1 MSQESAVASS
11 ALDMRLIPEFDGG
24 NASVEEWLD
33 KTELVCQLRGVSD
46 IQTVVPLRLTG
57 GAFSVYQQLK
67 PEEKLQYSAVKA
79 ALLRA
84 FAVDKFQA
92 YEEFT
97 ARRLRVGESVD
108 VYLADL
114 RRLASLFGGL
124 GDTALMTRRGTLPGT
139 DAGKRVRR
147 GGVCANLLS
156 GSPRVR
162 GALPTVQLL
171 VNGQRRVAVIDSGCS
186 CTIIH
191 ESCCASWRRCGVTVM
206 AVNGSRLP
214 SSGVTEVAVQLK
226 SGGPAVT
233 LSAVVVP
240 DKPLGVD
247 MLVGMTGIAALGGV
261 TVRAADD
268 VVFGASERPDV
279 AVPGP
284 GGVPPRCSAVTPP
297 ALTVEERDFTN
308 RSDTLTRVPS
318 LWLRQDS
325 QPADQRPSDGQPVA
339 AAAVVGSEVGDGGGA
354 VTVDFRQAVTDV
366 HVRAG
371 HPGVRRTLYFA
382 RRDVSSSISRKVVR
396 EVVTACD
403 VCRAVDPAP
412 VTWRHGSLAVEG
424 TWDRLAIDVT
434 HYGGQSY
441 LSVIDCGPSRFCV
454 WRLLRRSDA
463 ATVTSELEQ
472 VFAERGAPAELL
484 ADNDTAFRSRQFAAF
499 AARWGVLLR
508 FRAVHRPSGNSIVE
522 RNHRSVKVIAARKKC
537 GIGEAVHLYN
547 ITPRDG
553 GTAAEAPANGI
564 YRYPV
569 RDAVR
574 QRATAGASE
583 EAVIGRPP
591 ARREGDFQVGDAV
604 WVRRP
609 GTRCTERSVRGT
621 VSGVVSPQVVEVGG
635 VPWHIRDLRHC
646 GDTGGPAAGPRTPD
660 RGSGGPQE
668 AEEDRAGSPIVM
680 TFGYEGDGAPGR
692 PVEEADD
699 AGGECGRSESDSG
712 ERVVRRG
719 QRNRRPPD
727 FFGHVVPIDALN
739 SSSGSDDLEDQGAW
753 AFIQLEL
760 PAEEQRFA
768 LKKVRA
774 ADVEDA
780 YNYMSSLFW
789 HYQGKNM
796 TFVQWD
802 RKAYNYDGTV
812 NDWNYDWTF
821 PKSLLFTITIMTTI
835 GYGHISPVTFAGQM
849 FTICYAMIGTPLLLV
864 YLANV
869 GDTMASAFTL
879 TYSRRYHSEA
889 GFGKKVKR
897 LANDKVGS
905 ESYMPT
911 NEVMVPITINMVLI
925 VFYLMMGAVIFS
937 NWEGWDIG
945 SSCYFS
951 FVTLSTI
958 GFGDMVPGNSFLDYK
973 DGASAAFK
981 MMVTI
986 LYCIFGMALIS
997 MCIQMM
1003 QDQIVAKVH
1012 WFAAEVGII
1021 ESQKKTDSRIKYKRS
1036 RDPSIPETSLADDG
1050 APAGGEKRRKKKK
1063 RRDQDREESKKR
1075 REEAEEA
1082 PPAAEAAPRPVSAR
1096 VINSRPAS
1104 AAGPPPVEQ
1113 PERVAAT
1120 DRLIDEEMGVA

>member
-124 GDTALMTRRGTLPGT
+124 GDTALMCGF
-139 DAGKRVRR
+139 
-147 GGVCANLLS
+147 
-156 GSPRVR
+156 
-162 GALPTVQLL
+162 
-171 VNGQRRVAVIDSGCS
+171 VAV
-186 CTIIH
+186 
-191 ESCCASWRRCGVTVM
+191 R
-206 AVNGSRLP
+206 
-214 SSGVTEVAVQLK
+214 SSQ
-226 SGGPAVT
+226 
-233 LSAVVVP
+233 
-240 DKPLGVD
+240 
-247 MLVGMTGIAALGGV
+247 
-261 TVRAADD
+261 
-268 VVFGASERPDV
+268 
-279 AVPGP
+279 
-284 GGVPPRCSAVTPP
+284 
-297 ALTVEERDFTN
+297 N

-739 SSSGSDDLEDQGAW
+739 SSSGSDDLEDQACDH
-753 AFIQLEL
+753 
-760 PAEEQRFA
+760 P
-768 LKKVRA
+768 
-774 ADVEDA
+774 
-780 YNYMSSLFW
+780 
-789 HYQGKNM
+789 
-796 TFVQWD
+796 
-802 RKAYNYDGTV
+802 
-812 NDWNYDWTF
+812 
-821 PKSLLFTITIMTTI
+821 
-835 GYGHISPVTFAGQM
+835 
-849 FTICYAMIGTPLLLV
+849 
-864 YLANV
+864 
-869 GDTMASAFTL
+869 SA
-879 TYSRRYHSEA
+879 
-889 GFGKKVKR
+889 
-897 LANDKVGS
+897 
-905 ESYMPT
+905 
-911 NEVMVPITINMVLI
+911 
-925 VFYLMMGAVIFS
+925 
-937 NWEGWDIG
+937 
-945 SSCYFS
+945 
-951 FVTLSTI
+951 
-958 GFGDMVPGNSFLDYK
+958 
-973 DGASAAFK
+973 
-981 MMVTI
+981 
-986 LYCIFGMALIS
+986 
-997 MCIQMM
+997 Q
-1003 QDQIVAKVH
+1003 
-1012 WFAAEVGII
+1012 
-1021 ESQKKTDSRIKYKRS
+1021 
-1036 RDPSIPETSLADDG
+1036 SLAD
-1050 APAGGEKRRKKKK
+1050 
-1063 RRDQDREESKKR
+1063 
-1075 REEAEEA
+1075 
-1082 PPAAEAAPRPVSAR
+1082 
-1096 VINSRPAS
+1096 I
-1104 AAGPPPVEQ
+1104 
-1113 PERVAAT
+1113 
-1120 DRLIDEEMGVA
+1120 

>member
-124 GDTALMTRRGTLPGT
+124 GDTALMCGFVAATAWLKRRVNSLTRGWDDVTHDAALREQLKHVAERLASEDPARGQWCVTGHRAVLWT
-139 DAGKRVRR
+139 DASSIAAGVVLESEGGDVIEDACWLRRDEATHINMAELDAAVR
-147 GGVCANLLS
+147 GINLALAWDMKTIELKTDSATVHRWVSDALS
-156 GSPRVR
+156 GRAR
-162 GALPTVQLL
+162 LRTKAHGEMLIR
-171 VNGQRRVAVIDSGCS
+171 RRVDVI
-186 CTIIH
+186 
-191 ESCCASWRRCGVTVM
+191 RQ
-206 AVNGSRLP
+206 L
-214 SSGVTEVAVQLK
+214 VAE
-226 SGGPAVT
+226 
-233 LSAVVVP
+233 
-240 DKPLGVD
+240 LG
-247 MLVGMTGIAALGGV
+247 I
-261 TVRAADD
+261 
-268 VVFGASERPDV
+268 S
-279 AVPGP
+279 
-284 GGVPPRCSAVTPP
+284 
-297 ALTVEERDFTN
+297 LTVSLVRSSQN

-609 GTRCTERSVRGT
+609 GTRCTERIIFDMINMLQGLFIFIAVVLSEKRVRQKLTEKLGELGCWRRT
-621 VSGVVSPQVVEVGG
+621 KATEITRLDEEVGQNRPKG
-635 VPWHIRDLRHC
+635 
-646 GDTGGPAAGPRTPD
+646 
-660 RGSGGPQE
+660 
-668 AEEDRAGSPIVM
+668 EE
-680 TFGYEGDGAPGR
+680 
-692 PVEEADD
+692 
-699 AGGECGRSESDSG
+699 
-712 ERVVRRG
+712 
-719 QRNRRPPD
+719 
-727 FFGHVVPIDALN
+727 
-739 SSSGSDDLEDQGAW
+739 
-753 AFIQLEL
+753 
-760 PAEEQRFA
+760 
-768 LKKVRA
+768 
-774 ADVEDA
+774 
-780 YNYMSSLFW
+780 
-789 HYQGKNM
+789 
-796 TFVQWD
+796 
-802 RKAYNYDGTV
+802 
-812 NDWNYDWTF
+812 
-821 PKSLLFTITIMTTI
+821 
-835 GYGHISPVTFAGQM
+835 
-849 FTICYAMIGTPLLLV
+849 
-864 YLANV
+864 
-869 GDTMASAFTL
+869 
-879 TYSRRYHSEA
+879 
-889 GFGKKVKR
+889 
-897 LANDKVGS
+897 
-905 ESYMPT
+905 
-911 NEVMVPITINMVLI
+911 
-925 VFYLMMGAVIFS
+925 VF
-937 NWEGWDIG
+937 
-945 SSCYFS
+945 
-951 FVTLSTI
+951 
-958 GFGDMVPGNSFLDYK
+958 
-973 DGASAAFK
+973 
-981 MMVTI
+981 
-986 LYCIFGMALIS
+986 
-997 MCIQMM
+997 
-1003 QDQIVAKVH
+1003 
-1012 WFAAEVGII
+1012 
-1021 ESQKKTDSRIKYKRS
+1021 
-1036 RDPSIPETSLADDG
+1036 
-1050 APAGGEKRRKKKK
+1050 
-1063 RRDQDREESKKR
+1063 
-1075 REEAEEA
+1075 
-1082 PPAAEAAPRPVSAR
+1082 
-1096 VINSRPAS
+1096 
-1104 AAGPPPVEQ
+1104 
-1113 PERVAAT
+1113 
-1120 DRLIDEEMGVA
+1120 

>member
-1 MSQESAVASS
+1 MSQESAVTSS

-124 GDTALMTRRGTLPGT
+124 GDTALI
-139 DAGKRVRR
+139 
-147 GGVCANLLS
+147 
-156 GSPRVR
+156 PRVR

-297 ALTVEERDFTN
+297 ALTVEERDFTVTYDAKSQHWTVAWKWRNGAEPGCLRNGVPQYGVPAEARQEFDAELPTAWLKRRVNSLTRGWDDVTHDAALREQLKHVAERLASEDPARGQWCVTGHRAVLWTDASSIAAGVVLESEGGDVIEDACWLRRDEATHINMAELDAAVRGINLALAWDMKTIELKTDSATVHRWVSDALSGRARLRTKAHGEMLIRRRVDVIRQLVAELGISLTVSLVRSSQN

-739 SSSGSDDLEDQGAW
+739 SSSGSDDLEDQG
-753 AFIQLEL
+753 
-760 PAEEQRFA
+760 
-768 LKKVRA
+768 
-774 ADVEDA
+774 
-780 YNYMSSLFW
+780 
-789 HYQGKNM
+789 
-796 TFVQWD
+796 
-802 RKAYNYDGTV
+802 
-812 NDWNYDWTF
+812 
-821 PKSLLFTITIMTTI
+821 
-835 GYGHISPVTFAGQM
+835 
-849 FTICYAMIGTPLLLV
+849 
-864 YLANV
+864 
-869 GDTMASAFTL
+869 
-879 TYSRRYHSEA
+879 
-889 GFGKKVKR
+889 
-897 LANDKVGS
+897 
-905 ESYMPT
+905 
-911 NEVMVPITINMVLI
+911 EV
-925 VFYLMMGAVIFS
+925 
-937 NWEGWDIG
+937 
-945 SSCYFS
+945 
-951 FVTLSTI
+951 
-958 GFGDMVPGNSFLDYK
+958 
-973 DGASAAFK
+973 
-981 MMVTI
+981 
-986 LYCIFGMALIS
+986 
-997 MCIQMM
+997 
-1003 QDQIVAKVH
+1003 
-1012 WFAAEVGII
+1012 
-1021 ESQKKTDSRIKYKRS
+1021 
-1036 RDPSIPETSLADDG
+1036 
-1050 APAGGEKRRKKKK
+1050 
-1063 RRDQDREESKKR
+1063 
-1075 REEAEEA
+1075 
-1082 PPAAEAAPRPVSAR
+1082 
-1096 VINSRPAS
+1096 
-1104 AAGPPPVEQ
+1104 
-1113 PERVAAT
+1113 
-1120 DRLIDEEMGVA
+1120 

>member
-297 ALTVEERDFTN
+297 ALTVEERDFTVTYDAKTTAWLKRRVNSLTRGWDDVTHDAALREQLKHVAERLASEDPARGQWCVTGHRAVLWTDASSIAAGVVLESEGGDVIEDACWLRRDEATHINMAELDAAVRGINLALAWDMKTIELKTDSATVHRWVSDALSGRARLRTKAHGEMLIRRRVDVIRQLVAELGISLTVSLVRSSQN

-646 GDTGGPAAGPRTPD
+646 GDTGGLAAGPRTLD

-668 AEEDRAGSPIVM
+668 AEEDRAGSPVVM

-699 AGGECGRSESDSG
+699 AGGR
-712 ERVVRRG
+712 
-719 QRNRRPPD
+719 
-727 FFGHVVPIDALN
+727 
-739 SSSGSDDLEDQGAW
+739 GSDTGQVAAPGEWVAL
-753 AFIQLEL
+753 QLKM
-760 PAEEQRFA
+760 A
-768 LKKVRA
+768 LKEALRLKLA
-774 ADVEDA
+774 
-780 YNYMSSLFW
+780 LCL
-789 HYQGKNM
+789 
-796 TFVQWD
+796 
-802 RKAYNYDGTV
+802 RKEAQRLTV
-812 NDWNYDWTF
+812 VL
-821 PKSLLFTITIMTTI
+821 KEA
-835 GYGHISPVTFAGQM
+835 V
-849 FTICYAMIGTPLLLV
+849 V
-864 YLANV
+864 YP
-869 GDTMASAFTL
+869 T
-879 TYSRRYHSEA
+879 RYEHA
-889 GFGKKVKR
+889 
-897 LANDKVGS
+897 
-905 ESYMPT
+905 P
-911 NEVMVPITINMVLI
+911 
-925 VFYLMMGAVIFS
+925 GAVS
-937 NWEGWDIG
+937 E
-945 SSCYFS
+945 
-951 FVTLSTI
+951 VQRL
-958 GFGDMVPGNSFLDYK
+958 MV
-973 DGASAAFK
+973 
-981 MMVTI
+981 
-986 LYCIFGMALIS
+986 ALRPK
-997 MCIQMM
+997 
-1003 QDQIVAKVH
+1003 VALKEALRLKLALCLRKEAQRLTVVLK
-1012 WFAAEVGII
+1012 EV
-1021 ESQKKTDSRIKYKRS
+1021 Q
-1036 RDPSIPETSLADDG
+1036 
-1050 APAGGEKRRKKKK
+1050 
-1063 RRDQDREESKKR
+1063 
-1075 REEAEEA
+1075 
-1082 PPAAEAAPRPVSAR
+1082 
-1096 VINSRPAS
+1096 
-1104 AAGPPPVEQ
+1104 
-1113 PERVAAT
+1113 
-1120 DRLIDEEMGVA
+1120 RLNML

>member
-11 ALDMRLIPEFDGG
+11 ALDMRLIPDFDGG

-739 SSSGSDDLEDQGAW
+739 SSSGSDDLEDQG
-753 AFIQLEL
+753 
-760 PAEEQRFA
+760 
-768 LKKVRA
+768 
-774 ADVEDA
+774 
-780 YNYMSSLFW
+780 
-789 HYQGKNM
+789 
-796 TFVQWD
+796 
-802 RKAYNYDGTV
+802 
-812 NDWNYDWTF
+812 
-821 PKSLLFTITIMTTI
+821 
-835 GYGHISPVTFAGQM
+835 
-849 FTICYAMIGTPLLLV
+849 
-864 YLANV
+864 
-869 GDTMASAFTL
+869 
-879 TYSRRYHSEA
+879 
-889 GFGKKVKR
+889 
-897 LANDKVGS
+897 
-905 ESYMPT
+905 
-911 NEVMVPITINMVLI
+911 EV
-925 VFYLMMGAVIFS
+925 
-937 NWEGWDIG
+937 
-945 SSCYFS
+945 
-951 FVTLSTI
+951 
-958 GFGDMVPGNSFLDYK
+958 
-973 DGASAAFK
+973 
-981 MMVTI
+981 
-986 LYCIFGMALIS
+986 
-997 MCIQMM
+997 
-1003 QDQIVAKVH
+1003 
-1012 WFAAEVGII
+1012 
-1021 ESQKKTDSRIKYKRS
+1021 
-1036 RDPSIPETSLADDG
+1036 
-1050 APAGGEKRRKKKK
+1050 
-1063 RRDQDREESKKR
+1063 
-1075 REEAEEA
+1075 
-1082 PPAAEAAPRPVSAR
+1082 
-1096 VINSRPAS
+1096 
-1104 AAGPPPVEQ
+1104 
-1113 PERVAAT
+1113 
-1120 DRLIDEEMGVA
+1120 

>member
-297 ALTVEERDFTN
+297 ALTVEERDFTVTYDAKTWLKRRVNSLTRGWDDVTHDAALREQLKHVAERLASEDPARGQWCVTGHRAVLWTDASSIAAGVVLESEGGDVIEDACWLRRDEATHINMAELDAAVRGINLALAWDMKTIELKTDSATVHRWVSDALSGRARLRTKAHGEMLIRRRVDVIRQLVAELGISLTVSLVRSSQN

-739 SSSGSDDLEDQGAW
+739 SSSGSDDLEDQG
-753 AFIQLEL
+753 
-760 PAEEQRFA
+760 
-768 LKKVRA
+768 
-774 ADVEDA
+774 
-780 YNYMSSLFW
+780 
-789 HYQGKNM
+789 
-796 TFVQWD
+796 
-802 RKAYNYDGTV
+802 
-812 NDWNYDWTF
+812 
-821 PKSLLFTITIMTTI
+821 
-835 GYGHISPVTFAGQM
+835 
-849 FTICYAMIGTPLLLV
+849 
-864 YLANV
+864 
-869 GDTMASAFTL
+869 
-879 TYSRRYHSEA
+879 
-889 GFGKKVKR
+889 
-897 LANDKVGS
+897 
-905 ESYMPT
+905 
-911 NEVMVPITINMVLI
+911 
-925 VFYLMMGAVIFS
+925 
-937 NWEGWDIG
+937 
-945 SSCYFS
+945 
-951 FVTLSTI
+951 
-958 GFGDMVPGNSFLDYK
+958 
-973 DGASAAFK
+973 
-981 MMVTI
+981 
-986 LYCIFGMALIS
+986 
-997 MCIQMM
+997 
-1003 QDQIVAKVH
+1003 
-1012 WFAAEVGII
+1012 
-1021 ESQKKTDSRIKYKRS
+1021 
-1036 RDPSIPETSLADDG
+1036 
-1050 APAGGEKRRKKKK
+1050 
-1063 RRDQDREESKKR
+1063 
-1075 REEAEEA
+1075 EA
-1082 PPAAEAAPRPVSAR
+1082 PPEPADCGAHTALYQPPVDGLHRSAESSGVTVLAGLALEVAG
-1096 VINSRPAS
+1096 V
-1104 AAGPPPVEQ
+1104 AAGLATGGFSSAPNIGHVRHPAPLCQ
-1113 PERVAAT
+1113 RVHHY
-1120 DRLIDEEMGVA
+1120 

>member
-124 GDTALMTRRGTLPGT
+124 GDTALI
-139 DAGKRVRR
+139 
-147 GGVCANLLS
+147 
-156 GSPRVR
+156 PRVR

-297 ALTVEERDFTN
+297 ALTVEERDFTVTYDAKSQHWTVAWKWRNGAEPGCLRNGVPQYGVPAEARQEFDAELPTAWLKRRVNSLTRGWDDVTHDAALREQLKHVAERLASEDPARGQWCVTGHRAVLWTDASSIAAGVVLESEGGDVIEDACWLRRDEATHINMAELDAAVRGINLALAWDMKTIELKTDSATVHRWVSDALSGRARLRTKAHGEMLIRRRVDVIRQLVAELGISLTVSLVRSSQN

-609 GTRCTERSVRGT
+609 GTRCTERAGA
-621 VSGVVSPQVVEVGG
+621 
-635 VPWHIRDLRHC
+635 
-646 GDTGGPAAGPRTPD
+646 GGPALVL
-660 RGSGGPQE
+660 GGP
-668 AEEDRAGSPIVM
+668 ALVLGGPALVLGGRALV
-680 TFGYEGDGAPGR
+680 PGG
-692 PVEEADD
+692 P
-699 AGGECGRSESDSG
+699 
-712 ERVVRRG
+712 
-719 QRNRRPPD
+719 
-727 FFGHVVPIDALN
+727 ALV
-739 SSSGSDDLEDQGAW
+739 LEDQRW
-753 AFIQLEL
+753 
-760 PAEEQRFA
+760 
-768 LKKVRA
+768 
-774 ADVEDA
+774 
-780 YNYMSSLFW
+780 
-789 HYQGKNM
+789 
-796 TFVQWD
+796 
-802 RKAYNYDGTV
+802 
-812 NDWNYDWTF
+812 
-821 PKSLLFTITIMTTI
+821 
-835 GYGHISPVTFAGQM
+835 
-849 FTICYAMIGTPLLLV
+849 C
-864 YLANV
+864 
-869 GDTMASAFTL
+869 
-879 TYSRRYHSEA
+879 
-889 GFGKKVKR
+889 
-897 LANDKVGS
+897 
-905 ESYMPT
+905 
-911 NEVMVPITINMVLI
+911 
-925 VFYLMMGAVIFS
+925 
-937 NWEGWDIG
+937 
-945 SSCYFS
+945 
-951 FVTLSTI
+951 
-958 GFGDMVPGNSFLDYK
+958 
-973 DGASAAFK
+973 
-981 MMVTI
+981 
-986 LYCIFGMALIS
+986 
-997 MCIQMM
+997 
-1003 QDQIVAKVH
+1003 
-1012 WFAAEVGII
+1012 
-1021 ESQKKTDSRIKYKRS
+1021 
-1036 RDPSIPETSLADDG
+1036 
-1050 APAGGEKRRKKKK
+1050 
-1063 RRDQDREESKKR
+1063 
-1075 REEAEEA
+1075 
-1082 PPAAEAAPRPVSAR
+1082 
-1096 VINSRPAS
+1096 
-1104 AAGPPPVEQ
+1104 
-1113 PERVAAT
+1113 
-1120 DRLIDEEMGVA
+1120 

>member
-124 GDTALMTRRGTLPGT
+124 GDTALI
-139 DAGKRVRR
+139 
-147 GGVCANLLS
+147 
-156 GSPRVR
+156 PRVR

-233 LSAVVVP
+233 PSAVVVP

-297 ALTVEERDFTN
+297 ALTVEERDFTVTYDAKSQHWTVAWKWRNGAEPGCLRNGVPQYGVPAEARQEFDAELPTAWLKRRVNSLTRGWDDVTHDAALREQLKHVAERLASEDPARGQWCVTGHRAVLWTDASSIAAGVVLESEGGDVIEDACWLRRDEATHINMAELDAAVRGINLALAWDMKTIELKTDSATVHRWVSDALSGRARLRTKAHGEMLIRRRVDVIRQLVAELGISLTVSLVRSSQN

-591 ARREGDFQVGDAV
+591 ARQEGDFQVGDAV

-739 SSSGSDDLEDQGAW
+739 SSSGSDDLEDQG
-753 AFIQLEL
+753 
-760 PAEEQRFA
+760 
-768 LKKVRA
+768 
-774 ADVEDA
+774 
-780 YNYMSSLFW
+780 
-789 HYQGKNM
+789 
-796 TFVQWD
+796 
-802 RKAYNYDGTV
+802 
-812 NDWNYDWTF
+812 
-821 PKSLLFTITIMTTI
+821 
-835 GYGHISPVTFAGQM
+835 
-849 FTICYAMIGTPLLLV
+849 
-864 YLANV
+864 
-869 GDTMASAFTL
+869 
-879 TYSRRYHSEA
+879 
-889 GFGKKVKR
+889 
-897 LANDKVGS
+897 
-905 ESYMPT
+905 
-911 NEVMVPITINMVLI
+911 EV
-925 VFYLMMGAVIFS
+925 
-937 NWEGWDIG
+937 
-945 SSCYFS
+945 
-951 FVTLSTI
+951 
-958 GFGDMVPGNSFLDYK
+958 
-973 DGASAAFK
+973 
-981 MMVTI
+981 
-986 LYCIFGMALIS
+986 
-997 MCIQMM
+997 
-1003 QDQIVAKVH
+1003 
-1012 WFAAEVGII
+1012 
-1021 ESQKKTDSRIKYKRS
+1021 
-1036 RDPSIPETSLADDG
+1036 
-1050 APAGGEKRRKKKK
+1050 
-1063 RRDQDREESKKR
+1063 
-1075 REEAEEA
+1075 
-1082 PPAAEAAPRPVSAR
+1082 
-1096 VINSRPAS
+1096 
-1104 AAGPPPVEQ
+1104 
-1113 PERVAAT
+1113 
-1120 DRLIDEEMGVA
+1120 

>member
-1 MSQESAVASS
+1 
-11 ALDMRLIPEFDGG
+11 
-24 NASVEEWLD
+24 
-33 KTELVCQLRGVSD
+33 
-46 IQTVVPLRLTG
+46 
-57 GAFSVYQQLK
+57 
-67 PEEKLQYSAVKA
+67 
-79 ALLRA
+79 
-84 FAVDKFQA
+84 
-92 YEEFT
+92 
-97 ARRLRVGESVD
+97 
-108 VYLADL
+108 
-114 RRLASLFGGL
+114 
-124 GDTALMTRRGTLPGT
+124 
-139 DAGKRVRR
+139 
-147 GGVCANLLS
+147 
-156 GSPRVR
+156 
-162 GALPTVQLL
+162 
-171 VNGQRRVAVIDSGCS
+171 
-186 CTIIH
+186 
-191 ESCCASWRRCGVTVM
+191 M

-297 ALTVEERDFTN
+297 ALTVEERDFTVTYDAKSQHWTVAWKWRNGAEPGCLRNGVPQYGVPAEARQEFDAELRTWIDNGWLEPYDETVDGPPRGLIPLMAVEQQNKTKVRPVLDCRELNSHVEAHTADADVCADTLRKWRRHGANVAVVDLKRAYLQLRTDRRLWPFQTVVIDGQRYALTRVGFGLNVAPLIMKAVVRTVLQQDPVMQGAVIPYVDDLCVNEDVVSAERVIAHFASYGLQCKPPERAADGARLLGLRVEPVGGGLAWRRDNPVGSPPAAMTRRSVFSWCGRIVAHLPVCGWLRPATAWLKRRVNSLTRGWDDVTHDAALREQLKHVAERLASEDPARGQWCVTGHRAVLWTDASSIAAGVVLESEGGDVIEDACWLRRDEATHINMAELDAAVRGINLALAWDMKTIELKTDSATVHRWVSDALSGRARLRTKAHGEMLIRRRVDVIRQLVAELGISLTVSLVRSSQN

-646 GDTGGPAAGPRTPD
+646 GDTGGLAAGPRTLD

-668 AEEDRAGSPIVM
+668 AEEDRAGSPVVM

-699 AGGECGRSESDSG
+699 AGGHAEWAAEED
-712 ERVVRRG
+712 
-719 QRNRRPPD
+719 PD
-727 FFGHVVPIDALN
+727 PVDLLLRKAQQLGAGVFLD
-739 SSSGSDDLEDQGAW
+739 DDLD
-753 AFIQLEL
+753 EL
-760 PAEEQRFA
+760 
-768 LKKVRA
+768 L
-774 ADVEDA
+774 DV
-780 YNYMSSLFW
+780 
-789 HYQGKNM
+789 Q
-796 TFVQWD
+796 
-802 RKAYNYDGTV
+802 
-812 NDWNYDWTF
+812 
-821 PKSLLFTITIMTTI
+821 
-835 GYGHISPVTFAGQM
+835 
-849 FTICYAMIGTPLLLV
+849 
-864 YLANV
+864 
-869 GDTMASAFTL
+869 
-879 TYSRRYHSEA
+879 
-889 GFGKKVKR
+889 
-897 LANDKVGS
+897 
-905 ESYMPT
+905 
-911 NEVMVPITINMVLI
+911 
-925 VFYLMMGAVIFS
+925 
-937 NWEGWDIG
+937 
-945 SSCYFS
+945 
-951 FVTLSTI
+951 
-958 GFGDMVPGNSFLDYK
+958 
-973 DGASAAFK
+973 
-981 MMVTI
+981 
-986 LYCIFGMALIS
+986 
-997 MCIQMM
+997 
-1003 QDQIVAKVH
+1003 
-1012 WFAAEVGII
+1012 
-1021 ESQKKTDSRIKYKRS
+1021 
-1036 RDPSIPETSLADDG
+1036 SLAED
-1050 APAGGEKRRKKKK
+1050 KR
-1063 RRDQDREESKKR
+1063 
-1075 REEAEEA
+1075 EAETTT
-1082 PPAAEAAPRPVSAR
+1082 PAAQLLCYCACY
-1096 VINSRPAS
+1096 
-1104 AAGPPPVEQ
+1104 
-1113 PERVAAT
+1113 
-1120 DRLIDEEMGVA
+1120 

>member
-1 MSQESAVASS
+1 MTRRSVFSWCGRIVAHLPVCGWLRPATAWLKRRVNSLTRGWDDVTHDA
-11 ALDMRLIPEFDGG
+11 ALRE
-24 NASVEEWLD
+24 
-33 KTELVCQLRGVSD
+33 
-46 IQTVVPLRLTG
+46 
-57 GAFSVYQQLK
+57 QLK
-67 PEEKLQYSAVKA
+67 HVAE
-79 ALLRA
+79 
-84 FAVDKFQA
+84 
-92 YEEFT
+92 
-97 ARRLRVGESVD
+97 
-108 VYLADL
+108 
-114 RRLASLFGGL
+114 RLASE
-124 GDTALMTRRGTLPGT
+124 DPARGQWCVTGHRAVLWT
-139 DAGKRVRR
+139 DASSIAAGVVLESEGGDVIEDACWLRRDEATHINMAELDAAVR
-147 GGVCANLLS
+147 GINLALAWDMKTIELKTDSATVHRWVSDALS
-156 GSPRVR
+156 GRAR
-162 GALPTVQLL
+162 LRTKAHGEMLIR
-171 VNGQRRVAVIDSGCS
+171 RRVDVI
-186 CTIIH
+186 
-191 ESCCASWRRCGVTVM
+191 RQ
-206 AVNGSRLP
+206 L
-214 SSGVTEVAVQLK
+214 VAE
-226 SGGPAVT
+226 
-233 LSAVVVP
+233 
-240 DKPLGVD
+240 LG
-247 MLVGMTGIAALGGV
+247 I
-261 TVRAADD
+261 
-268 VVFGASERPDV
+268 S
-279 AVPGP
+279 
-284 GGVPPRCSAVTPP
+284 
-297 ALTVEERDFTN
+297 LTVSLVRSSQN

-739 SSSGSDDLEDQGAW
+739 SSSGSDDLEDQG
-753 AFIQLEL
+753 
-760 PAEEQRFA
+760 
-768 LKKVRA
+768 
-774 ADVEDA
+774 
-780 YNYMSSLFW
+780 
-789 HYQGKNM
+789 
-796 TFVQWD
+796 
-802 RKAYNYDGTV
+802 
-812 NDWNYDWTF
+812 
-821 PKSLLFTITIMTTI
+821 
-835 GYGHISPVTFAGQM
+835 
-849 FTICYAMIGTPLLLV
+849 
-864 YLANV
+864 
-869 GDTMASAFTL
+869 
-879 TYSRRYHSEA
+879 
-889 GFGKKVKR
+889 
-897 LANDKVGS
+897 
-905 ESYMPT
+905 
-911 NEVMVPITINMVLI
+911 EV
-925 VFYLMMGAVIFS
+925 
-937 NWEGWDIG
+937 
-945 SSCYFS
+945 
-951 FVTLSTI
+951 
-958 GFGDMVPGNSFLDYK
+958 
-973 DGASAAFK
+973 
-981 MMVTI
+981 
-986 LYCIFGMALIS
+986 
-997 MCIQMM
+997 
-1003 QDQIVAKVH
+1003 
-1012 WFAAEVGII
+1012 
-1021 ESQKKTDSRIKYKRS
+1021 
-1036 RDPSIPETSLADDG
+1036 
-1050 APAGGEKRRKKKK
+1050 
-1063 RRDQDREESKKR
+1063 
-1075 REEAEEA
+1075 
-1082 PPAAEAAPRPVSAR
+1082 
-1096 VINSRPAS
+1096 
-1104 AAGPPPVEQ
+1104 
-1113 PERVAAT
+1113 
-1120 DRLIDEEMGVA
+1120 

>member
-297 ALTVEERDFTN
+297 ALTVEERDFTVTYDAKTWLKRRVNSLTRGWDDVTHDAALREQLKHVAERLASEDPARGQWCVTGHRAVLWTDASSIAAGVVLESEGGDVIEDACWLRRDEATHINMAELDAAVRGINLALAWDMKTIELKTDSATVHRWVSDALSGRARLRTKAHGEMLIRRRVDVIRQLVAELGISLTVSLVRSSQN

-609 GTRCTERSVRGT
+609 GTRCTEREELACSMLER
-621 VSGVVSPQVVEVGG
+621 SADPA
-635 VPWHIRDLRHC
+635 D
-646 GDTGGPAAGPRTPD
+646 GDSHGPLLPAACFLGECQHRLSSLQRQLDAPPLNRKDQSRGPSWPVLDECVT
-660 RGSGGPQE
+660 SLLE
-668 AEEDRAGSPIVM
+668 AGARLDAADQ
-680 TFGYEGDGAPGR
+680 EGD
-692 PVEEADD
+692 
-699 AGGECGRSESDSG
+699 
-712 ERVVRRG
+712 
-719 QRNRRPPD
+719 
-727 FFGHVVPIDALN
+727 
-739 SSSGSDDLEDQGAW
+739 
-753 AFIQLEL
+753 
-760 PAEEQRFA
+760 
-768 LKKVRA
+768 
-774 ADVEDA
+774 
-780 YNYMSSLFW
+780 
-789 HYQGKNM
+789 
-796 TFVQWD
+796 
-802 RKAYNYDGTV
+802 
-812 NDWNYDWTF
+812 
-821 PKSLLFTITIMTTI
+821 
-835 GYGHISPVTFAGQM
+835 
-849 FTICYAMIGTPLLLV
+849 TPLL
-864 YLANV
+864 YLRSFVTQGHHELAARLAERLAAAGADVNAAAPLTRALLNAGAEV
-869 GDTMASAFTL
+869 RVRRASAFCALLRGVVQRRRLEDCDTTL
-879 TYSRRYHSEA
+879 ALLCRQMARRPAEMQRHVLGAMVSQGQHIRLLGPVFLELKSRIRRYWSQPAELRHLCCEEVRRNLQQGGGIAA
-889 GFGKKVKR
+889 GVHR
-897 LANDKVGS
+897 LAV
-905 ESYMPT
+905 
-911 NEVMVPITINMVLI
+911 
-925 VFYLMMGAVIFS
+925 
-937 NWEGWDIG
+937 
-945 SSCYFS
+945 
-951 FVTLSTI
+951 
-958 GFGDMVPGNSFLDYK
+958 
-973 DGASAAFK
+973 
-981 MMVTI
+981 
-986 LYCIFGMALIS
+986 
-997 MCIQMM
+997 
-1003 QDQIVAKVH
+1003 
-1012 WFAAEVGII
+1012 
-1021 ESQKKTDSRIKYKRS
+1021 
-1036 RDPSIPETSLADDG
+1036 
-1050 APAGGEKRRKKKK
+1050 
-1063 RRDQDREESKKR
+1063 
-1075 REEAEEA
+1075 
-1082 PPAAEAAPRPVSAR
+1082 PPALQRCITLEDIS
-1096 VINSRPAS
+1096 
-1104 AAGPPPVEQ
+1104 
-1113 PERVAAT
+1113 
-1120 DRLIDEEMGVA
+1120 

>member
-739 SSSGSDDLEDQGAW
+739 SSSGSDDLEDQG
-753 AFIQLEL
+753 
-760 PAEEQRFA
+760 
-768 LKKVRA
+768 
-774 ADVEDA
+774 
-780 YNYMSSLFW
+780 
-789 HYQGKNM
+789 
-796 TFVQWD
+796 
-802 RKAYNYDGTV
+802 
-812 NDWNYDWTF
+812 
-821 PKSLLFTITIMTTI
+821 
-835 GYGHISPVTFAGQM
+835 
-849 FTICYAMIGTPLLLV
+849 
-864 YLANV
+864 
-869 GDTMASAFTL
+869 
-879 TYSRRYHSEA
+879 
-889 GFGKKVKR
+889 
-897 LANDKVGS
+897 
-905 ESYMPT
+905 
-911 NEVMVPITINMVLI
+911 EV
-925 VFYLMMGAVIFS
+925 
-937 NWEGWDIG
+937 
-945 SSCYFS
+945 
-951 FVTLSTI
+951 
-958 GFGDMVPGNSFLDYK
+958 
-973 DGASAAFK
+973 
-981 MMVTI
+981 
-986 LYCIFGMALIS
+986 
-997 MCIQMM
+997 
-1003 QDQIVAKVH
+1003 
-1012 WFAAEVGII
+1012 
-1021 ESQKKTDSRIKYKRS
+1021 
-1036 RDPSIPETSLADDG
+1036 
-1050 APAGGEKRRKKKK
+1050 
-1063 RRDQDREESKKR
+1063 
-1075 REEAEEA
+1075 
-1082 PPAAEAAPRPVSAR
+1082 
-1096 VINSRPAS
+1096 
-1104 AAGPPPVEQ
+1104 
-1113 PERVAAT
+1113 
-1120 DRLIDEEMGVA
+1120 

>member
-297 ALTVEERDFTN
+297 ALTVEERDFT
-308 RSDTLTRVPS
+308 
-318 LWLRQDS
+318 DS

-739 SSSGSDDLEDQGAW
+739 SSSGSDDLEDQG
-753 AFIQLEL
+753 
-760 PAEEQRFA
+760 
-768 LKKVRA
+768 
-774 ADVEDA
+774 
-780 YNYMSSLFW
+780 
-789 HYQGKNM
+789 
-796 TFVQWD
+796 
-802 RKAYNYDGTV
+802 
-812 NDWNYDWTF
+812 
-821 PKSLLFTITIMTTI
+821 
-835 GYGHISPVTFAGQM
+835 
-849 FTICYAMIGTPLLLV
+849 
-864 YLANV
+864 
-869 GDTMASAFTL
+869 
-879 TYSRRYHSEA
+879 
-889 GFGKKVKR
+889 
-897 LANDKVGS
+897 
-905 ESYMPT
+905 
-911 NEVMVPITINMVLI
+911 EV
-925 VFYLMMGAVIFS
+925 
-937 NWEGWDIG
+937 
-945 SSCYFS
+945 
-951 FVTLSTI
+951 
-958 GFGDMVPGNSFLDYK
+958 
-973 DGASAAFK
+973 
-981 MMVTI
+981 
-986 LYCIFGMALIS
+986 
-997 MCIQMM
+997 
-1003 QDQIVAKVH
+1003 
-1012 WFAAEVGII
+1012 
-1021 ESQKKTDSRIKYKRS
+1021 
-1036 RDPSIPETSLADDG
+1036 
-1050 APAGGEKRRKKKK
+1050 
-1063 RRDQDREESKKR
+1063 
-1075 REEAEEA
+1075 
-1082 PPAAEAAPRPVSAR
+1082 
-1096 VINSRPAS
+1096 
-1104 AAGPPPVEQ
+1104 
-1113 PERVAAT
+1113 
-1120 DRLIDEEMGVA
+1120 

>member
-297 ALTVEERDFTN
+297 ALTVEERDFTVTYDAKTTAWLKRRVNSLTRGWDDVTHDAALREQLKHVAERLASEDPARGQWCVTGHRAVLWTDASSIAAGVVLESEGGDVIEDACWLRRDEATHINMAELDAAVRGINLALAWDMKTIELKTDSATVHRWVSDALSGRARLRTKAHGEMLIRRRVDVIRQLVAELGISLTVSLVRSSQN

-739 SSSGSDDLEDQGAW
+739 SSSGSDDLEDQG
-753 AFIQLEL
+753 
-760 PAEEQRFA
+760 
-768 LKKVRA
+768 
-774 ADVEDA
+774 
-780 YNYMSSLFW
+780 
-789 HYQGKNM
+789 
-796 TFVQWD
+796 
-802 RKAYNYDGTV
+802 
-812 NDWNYDWTF
+812 
-821 PKSLLFTITIMTTI
+821 
-835 GYGHISPVTFAGQM
+835 
-849 FTICYAMIGTPLLLV
+849 
-864 YLANV
+864 
-869 GDTMASAFTL
+869 
-879 TYSRRYHSEA
+879 
-889 GFGKKVKR
+889 
-897 LANDKVGS
+897 
-905 ESYMPT
+905 
-911 NEVMVPITINMVLI
+911 EV
-925 VFYLMMGAVIFS
+925 
-937 NWEGWDIG
+937 
-945 SSCYFS
+945 
-951 FVTLSTI
+951 
-958 GFGDMVPGNSFLDYK
+958 
-973 DGASAAFK
+973 
-981 MMVTI
+981 
-986 LYCIFGMALIS
+986 
-997 MCIQMM
+997 
-1003 QDQIVAKVH
+1003 
-1012 WFAAEVGII
+1012 
-1021 ESQKKTDSRIKYKRS
+1021 
-1036 RDPSIPETSLADDG
+1036 
-1050 APAGGEKRRKKKK
+1050 
-1063 RRDQDREESKKR
+1063 
-1075 REEAEEA
+1075 
-1082 PPAAEAAPRPVSAR
+1082 
-1096 VINSRPAS
+1096 
-1104 AAGPPPVEQ
+1104 
-1113 PERVAAT
+1113 
-1120 DRLIDEEMGVA
+1120 

>member
-124 GDTALMTRRGTLPGT
+124 GDTALMCGFVAGLPDAARHTLRAGCRMESLTLAELVEPVGGGLAWRRDNPVGSPPAAMTRRSVFSWCGRIVAHLPVCGWLRPATAWLKRRVNSLTRGWDDVTHDAALREQLKHVAERLASEDPARGQWCVTGHRAVLWT
-139 DAGKRVRR
+139 DASSIAAGVVLESEGGDVIEDACWLRRDEATHINMAELDAAVR
-147 GGVCANLLS
+147 GINLALAWDMKTIELKTDSATVHRWVSDALS
-156 GSPRVR
+156 GRAR
-162 GALPTVQLL
+162 LRTKAHGEMLIR
-171 VNGQRRVAVIDSGCS
+171 RRVDVI
-186 CTIIH
+186 
-191 ESCCASWRRCGVTVM
+191 RQ
-206 AVNGSRLP
+206 L
-214 SSGVTEVAVQLK
+214 VAE
-226 SGGPAVT
+226 
-233 LSAVVVP
+233 
-240 DKPLGVD
+240 LG
-247 MLVGMTGIAALGGV
+247 I
-261 TVRAADD
+261 
-268 VVFGASERPDV
+268 S
-279 AVPGP
+279 
-284 GGVPPRCSAVTPP
+284 
-297 ALTVEERDFTN
+297 LTVSLVRSSQN

-646 GDTGGPAAGPRTPD
+646 GDTGGLAAGPRTLD

-668 AEEDRAGSPIVM
+668 AEEDRAGSPVVM

-699 AGGECGRSESDSG
+699 AGVSQPPESHSGDSMTRPESPG
-712 ERVVRRG
+712 AGNGCRLAKAPGGRVVRR
-719 QRNRRPPD
+719 RP
-727 FFGHVVPIDALN
+727 
-739 SSSGSDDLEDQGAW
+739 E
-753 AFIQLEL
+753 
-760 PAEEQRFA
+760 
-768 LKKVRA
+768 
-774 ADVEDA
+774 
-780 YNYMSSLFW
+780 
-789 HYQGKNM
+789 
-796 TFVQWD
+796 
-802 RKAYNYDGTV
+802 
-812 NDWNYDWTF
+812 
-821 PKSLLFTITIMTTI
+821 
-835 GYGHISPVTFAGQM
+835 
-849 FTICYAMIGTPLLLV
+849 
-864 YLANV
+864 
-869 GDTMASAFTL
+869 
-879 TYSRRYHSEA
+879 
-889 GFGKKVKR
+889 
-897 LANDKVGS
+897 
-905 ESYMPT
+905 
-911 NEVMVPITINMVLI
+911 
-925 VFYLMMGAVIFS
+925 
-937 NWEGWDIG
+937 
-945 SSCYFS
+945 
-951 FVTLSTI
+951 
-958 GFGDMVPGNSFLDYK
+958 
-973 DGASAAFK
+973 
-981 MMVTI
+981 
-986 LYCIFGMALIS
+986 
-997 MCIQMM
+997 
-1003 QDQIVAKVH
+1003 
-1012 WFAAEVGII
+1012 
-1021 ESQKKTDSRIKYKRS
+1021 
-1036 RDPSIPETSLADDG
+1036 
-1050 APAGGEKRRKKKK
+1050 
-1063 RRDQDREESKKR
+1063 
-1075 REEAEEA
+1075 
-1082 PPAAEAAPRPVSAR
+1082 
-1096 VINSRPAS
+1096 
-1104 AAGPPPVEQ
+1104 
-1113 PERVAAT
+1113 
-1120 DRLIDEEMGVA
+1120 

>member
-569 RDAVR
+569 RDAV
-574 QRATAGASE
+574 
-583 EAVIGRPP
+583 
-591 ARREGDFQVGDAV
+591 

-727 FFGHVVPIDALN
+727 FFGHVVPIDAGRRVFRFRKPFRRRHRTLY
-739 SSSGSDDLEDQGAW
+739 GCCAGW
-753 AFIQLEL
+753 ARSYTDGCVIA
-760 PAEEQRFA
+760 AEE
-768 LKKVRA
+768 RA
-774 ADVEDA
+774 VPPGRRGTGRAEGRYWGRARSVIMDVMTADV
-780 YNYMSSLFW
+780 L
-789 HYQGKNM
+789 
-796 TFVQWD
+796 
-802 RKAYNYDGTV
+802 
-812 NDWNYDWTF
+812 
-821 PKSLLFTITIMTTI
+821 
-835 GYGHISPVTFAGQM
+835 
-849 FTICYAMIGTPLLLV
+849 
-864 YLANV
+864 
-869 GDTMASAFTL
+869 
-879 TYSRRYHSEA
+879 
-889 GFGKKVKR
+889 
-897 LANDKVGS
+897 
-905 ESYMPT
+905 
-911 NEVMVPITINMVLI
+911 
-925 VFYLMMGAVIFS
+925 
-937 NWEGWDIG
+937 
-945 SSCYFS
+945 
-951 FVTLSTI
+951 
-958 GFGDMVPGNSFLDYK
+958 
-973 DGASAAFK
+973 
-981 MMVTI
+981 
-986 LYCIFGMALIS
+986 
-997 MCIQMM
+997 
-1003 QDQIVAKVH
+1003 
-1012 WFAAEVGII
+1012 
-1021 ESQKKTDSRIKYKRS
+1021 
-1036 RDPSIPETSLADDG
+1036 
-1050 APAGGEKRRKKKK
+1050 
-1063 RRDQDREESKKR
+1063 
-1075 REEAEEA
+1075 
-1082 PPAAEAAPRPVSAR
+1082 
-1096 VINSRPAS
+1096 
-1104 AAGPPPVEQ
+1104 
-1113 PERVAAT
+1113 
-1120 DRLIDEEMGVA
+1120 